1 MKKSYVLFVTLALT
15 LAFTVLGINIL
26 QNRSLK
32 NELLRDKL
40 FYIQAKNHLDF
51 LEEYLLSFDTN
62 LLDFDDTNNEEDN
75 TNDENSVNYIKKIEI
90 EDEFFNIIATRSSD
104 FDGFFLSVSS
114 KNFDIRVSKKL
125 IIK

>member
-1 MKKSYVLFVTLALT
+1 M
-15 LAFTVLGINIL
+15 
-26 QNRSLK
+26 
-32 NELLRDKL
+32 
-40 FYIQAKNHLDF
+40 
-51 LEEYLLSFDTN
+51 SFDTN

-75 TNDENSVNYIKKIEI
+75 TNDENSVNYIKKIKI
-90 EDEFFNIIATRSSD
+90 EDEFFNIIATKSSD